1 MRATPQGG
9 TTAGTPMPL
18 DDEVAVLR
26 ERVAA
31 LERRLAEDDLRRRA
45 FDAAGDAL
53 VVHDDDGR
61 FVDANLAACRLLGYA
76 REELLRLGLPDLEP
90 DFDLFGI
97 KRHWARMRPGDAV
110 TVDGRPR
117 HRDGTPLQVEV
128 RLSVLDDAPGRRR
141 YLVLIRDLRERE
153 ATLRQLRE
161 SQARFRQ
168 LVENASDPF
177 FLHDVE
183 GRILDVNRR
192 ACDVLGCPRDALLQ
206 MCLSDFDRDTP
217 PETLRRRF
225 ADMPPGAL
233 HTVETDLVRLD
244 GEHVP
249 VEVKVAAVEWEGE
262 VLFIAFARDIGD
274 RRRVDEQRQRA
285 LRELARSNA
294 ELQQFASIASHDLK
308 APLRKVCSFAE
319 ILIDDYGAA
328 IDDEGRRFLQI
339 IADAAV
345 RMQALVDDLLAWT
358 RVGGRGDFTE
368 AVPLDAVLADVLD
381 DLSLAVTETGARVV
395 AEPLPVVRADAVQMR
410 QLFQNL
416 LGNALKYRHPA
427 RRPLLRVS
435 SRTVKWDPEVA
446 GPACV
451 LRFEDNGVG
460 FGADDAR
467 RIFEPFR
474 RLHRTPDEGGTGIGL
489 AICQRIVDRHGGAI
503 SARGEPGAGASFE
516 VRLPLCP

>member
-1 MRATPQGG
+1 MP
-9 TTAGTPMPL
+9 PPL

-26 ERVAA
+26 ERVAE
-31 LERRLAEDDLRRRA
+31 LERRLADDDMRRRA
-45 FDAAGDAL
+45 FEAAGDAL

-61 FVDANLAACRLLGYA
+61 FVDANVAACRLLGYP
-76 REELLRLGLPDLEP
+76 REELLRLGLSDLEP

-97 KRHWARMRPGDAV
+97 KRHWARMRLGDAV

-128 RLSVLDDAPGRRR
+128 RLSLLDDAPGRRR
-141 YLVLIRDLRERE
+141 YLVLIRDLRERQ

-177 FLHDVE
+177 FLHDTD

-192 ACDVLGCPRDALLQ
+192 ACDMLGCPRDMLLQ
-206 MCLSDFDRDTP
+206 LRVCDFRRDLGA
-217 PETLRRRF
+217 EALR
-225 ADMPPGAL
+225 ACWAGMPPGSL
-233 HTVETDLVRLD
+233 HTVETDFVRLD

-249 VEVKVAAVEWEGE
+249 VEVRVAAVEWEGQI
-262 VLFIAFARDIGD
+262 LFIAFARDIGD

-285 LRELARSNA
+285 LRELARSNE

-319 ILIDDYGAA
+319 ILIDDYGAVL
-328 IDDEGRRFLQI
+328 DDEGRKFLQI

-358 RVGGRGDFTE
+358 RVGGRGEFAD
-368 AVPLDAVLADVLD
+368 AVPLDAVLKDVVD
-381 DLSLAVTETGARVV
+381 DLSLVIAEAGARVES
-395 AEPLPVVRADAVQMR
+395 EPLPVVPADAVLMR

-416 LGNALKYRHPA
+416 LGNSLRYRHPE
-427 RRPLLRVS
+427 RPPVLRVS
-435 SRTVKWDPEVA
+435 ARTVKWDPEVA

-451 LRFEDNGVG
+451 LRFADNGLG
-460 FGADDAR
+460 FGPDDAR

-474 RLHRTPDEGGTGIGL
+474 RLHRGPDEGGTGIGL

-503 SARGEPGAGASFE
+503 SARGEPGDGATFE
-516 VRLPLCP
+516 VRLPLRP